1 VAVID
6 PEVEAR
12 ARKIELSARATR
24 KPLSRGV
31 WIAALVVS
39 MVSVAGLAIAWWQD
53 HDTVSTTPLARH
65 PSAEGGGGDM
75 WVGVLVGLGVGIAI
89 GSLLALKKK

>member
-1 VAVID
+1 MSAHLD
-6 PEVEAR
+6 PDVEAR
-12 ARKIELSARATR
+12 ARAIELAARAGR
-24 KPLSRGV
+24 KPLPRGV

-39 MVSVAGLAIAWWQD
+39 VVSVAGLAIAWWQD

-65 PSAEGGGGDM
+65 PSAEGGGM

-89 GSLLALKKK
+89 GSLFALKKK

>member
-1 VAVID
+1 MID

-12 ARKIELSARATR
+12 ARLIERSARATR

-39 MVSVAGLAIAWWQD
+39 VVSLAGLAIAWWQD
-53 HDTVSTTPLARH
+53 HDTVSTTPLARQ
-65 PSAEGGGGDM
+65 PSAGGGGM

-89 GSLLALKKK
+89 GSLIALKKK